1 MLFFKLKLH
10 HYSTYNPTI
19 MKKIHLQLLFNS
31 LSLKLVM
38 KTLKLMSAYVLL
50 SSILMATSACRSEEE
65 LPIIQYVA
73 PELETYFETFSVNAL
88 NHGYAYQLNTSY
100 RVICEKIEGL
110 YVGYSNKA
118 NHTISINPQ
127 YLHLPKHVEFVMMH
141 ECGHYFFDMKHG
153 DNFIMADALDTKVV
167 HEYMQNRQLY
177 MDQFFGISNN
187 KENNYISSEK
197 NKINNNNNLKCTF

>member
-1 MLFFKLKLH
+1 
-10 HYSTYNPTI
+10 
-19 MKKIHLQLLFNS
+19 MKKIHLQFIFAS
-31 LSLKLVM
+31 LPLKHIL
-38 KTLKLMSAYVLL
+38 KTWKQMVTYVLL
-50 SSILMATSACRSEEE
+50 LSILIATSACRSEEE

-167 HEYMQNRQLY
+167 LEYMQNRQFYL
-177 MDQFFGISNN
+177 DDFFGISNN
-187 KENNYISSEK
+187 QENNYISSEK
-197 NKINNNNNLKCTF
+197 DKIKDNNNFKCTF